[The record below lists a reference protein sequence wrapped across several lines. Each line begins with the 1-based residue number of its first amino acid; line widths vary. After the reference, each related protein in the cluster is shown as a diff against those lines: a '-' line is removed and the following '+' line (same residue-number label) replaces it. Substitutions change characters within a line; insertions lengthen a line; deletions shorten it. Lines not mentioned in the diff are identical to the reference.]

1 MFCTKL
7 IRQLK
12 LPRIRQ
18 LSTPVSGNKPTSKDP
33 IPNPSAP
40 DAVDHSVIGKIR
52 FKVFLD

>member
-18 LSTPVSGNKPTSKDP
+18 LSTPVSGNKPASNDP
-33 IPNPSAP
+33 IPKPSAP
-40 DAVDHSVIGKIR
+40 ESAEPNVIGKIC
-52 FKVFLD
+52 FKLILD